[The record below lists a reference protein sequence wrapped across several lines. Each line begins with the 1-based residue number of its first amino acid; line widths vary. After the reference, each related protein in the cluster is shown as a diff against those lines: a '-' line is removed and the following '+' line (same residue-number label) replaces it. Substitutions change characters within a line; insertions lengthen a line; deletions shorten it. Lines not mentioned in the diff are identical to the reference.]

1 MGIRDD
7 IIKGIYLKFYTDN
20 KLELRNGTEY
30 YITITT
36 FYNLLNDEFKIK

>member
-1 MGIRDD
+1 MR
-7 IIKGIYLKFYTDN
+7 IKVNAIKAIYLNFYTDN
-20 KLELRNGTEY
+20 KWELRNGTEY